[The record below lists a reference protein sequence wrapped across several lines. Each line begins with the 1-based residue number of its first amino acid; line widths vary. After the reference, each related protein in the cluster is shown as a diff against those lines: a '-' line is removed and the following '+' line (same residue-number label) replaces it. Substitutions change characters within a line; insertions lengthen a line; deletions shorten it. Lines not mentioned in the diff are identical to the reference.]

1 MPVPRGLLVPTDSTT
16 HPIDG
21 SAVTRALYKAAA
33 AAGHAPSIHNTQPWR
48 WRLSGDTMDLFAE
61 RSRMLDVTDPD
72 GRLAILSCGTALH
85 HARLALAAHGW
96 RAAVTRLPDSADPDH
111 LARLSVEG
119 PAPIGADTER
129 RAQNIRLRHTER
141 GPATGDPIGPD
152 ELHAI
157 TEAVES
163 QSIQVHV
170 VHSDQVLDLA
180 AATSHAQ
187 ATEAAE
193 AEWRAELARWAGGV
207 RDSGTG
213 VPDAV
218 IPQAPPATTVPGR
231 DFGHPGELPV
241 AEGHDRPAI
250 FAVLYG
256 SGDDPIDWL
265 RAGEALSALWLVA
278 TEMGVS
284 VLPLSAAMEV
294 VAARETVRSL
304 LAGLGYPYL
313 VLRLAH
319 QAAADPGTA
328 QTPRLPVD
336 QIIEHTHG

>member
-1 MPVPRGLLVPTDSTT
+1 MSSDSPT

-48 WRLSGDTMDLFAE
+48 WRLSGDTMDLFAD

-72 GRLAILSCGTALH
+72 RHLAILSCGTALH

-96 RAAVTRLPDSADPDH
+96 RATVTRLPDPADPDH
-111 LARLSVEG
+111 LASFSVDG
-119 PAPIGADTER
+119 PAPVGPETER
-129 RAQNIRLRHTER
+129 YAQNIRLRHTER

-152 ELHAI
+152 ELDAI

-163 QSIQVHV
+163 QSVQVHV
-170 VHSDQVLDLA
+170 LRSEQVFALA

-187 ATEAAE
+187 AVETAE
-193 AEWRAELARWAGGV
+193 AEWQAELSRWAGGA
-207 RDSGTG
+207 RESGTG

-231 DFGHPGELPV
+231 DFGHAGGLPPG
-241 AEGHDRPAI
+241 EGHDQPAV

-265 RAGEALSALWLVA
+265 RAGEALSALWLIA
-278 TEMGVS
+278 TEIGVS

-294 VAARETVRSL
+294 VDSRETVRAL
-304 LAGLGYPYL
+304 LSGLGYPYL
-313 VLRLAH
+313 VVRLGHRAPG
-319 QAAADPGTA
+319 DPATA
-328 QTPRLPVD
+328 QAPRLPVD